1 MVVQK
6 KVPLLRWTNDFD
18 QALNYLQEHFN
29 VIHSYKQNGEI
40 LLKQNEII
48 EHCLKRSHIN
58 VYPKYIET
66 RKNSLRDTYFNINQ
80 RGDH

>member
-1 MVVQK
+1 MK
-6 KVPLLRWTNDFD
+6 DGSAEESTSITLDNDDFD

-48 EHCLKRSHIN
+48 EHCLKRSHILMC
-58 VYPKYIET
+58 I
-66 RKNSLRDTYFNINQ
+66 LNILKHVKFAS
-80 RGDH
+80 RYVL

>member
-1 MVVQK
+1 AE
-6 KVPLLRWTNDFD
+6 RDYRT
-18 QALNYLQEHFN
+18 
-29 VIHSYKQNGEI
+29 
-40 LLKQNEII
+40 LLKA
-48 EHCLKRSHIN
+48 LAHIN